1 MWQKSNIVSYRHFRT
16 GRRGLLVG
24 GLQLAFCGLL
34 SWRMHHLQVEK
45 AESFRLVADENSINL
60 RLIPNQRGEI
70 YDRNGIKL
78 AGNDASFS
86 VTMVAEKAGDD
97 VDVIL
102 ELLSALI
109 NLSTED
115 IERSKVELERS
126 PKFLPVTIADRLERE
141 DIEKISENA
150 HMLPGINR
158 AIAFSRT
165 YPLGEIFAHVVGYV
179 GPVSSRD
186 LEVRKD
192 PDPLLKIPRFQIGK
206 VGIEREL
213 ETALRGKAGI
223 KKVEVNA
230 LGREM
235 REIDRTEGSKGANL
249 KLTLDTN
256 LQAYVR
262 ARLGKESASV
272 VVMDCKNGEIL
283 AICSSPAYDPNKFV
297 RGISFDDYGT
307 LRDDNRRPLASKTV
321 QDAYPP
327 GSTFKMV
334 TILAALEA
342 GIINHREKIK
352 CNGYVEVSNRKFH
365 CWKRDGHGSVDLVK
379 SLRESCDVYYY
390 ELAQQVGIEKI
401 AEVARILGLGQS
413 FDIQMSAVTSG
424 IVPDKLW
431 KLNARSREWVVGDT
445 VNTSI
450 GQGYVLSSPL
460 QLAVMIARIATG
472 NEISPKLIKSIN
484 GVEADKEPHQL
495 NVNKNNLNLI
505 RKALFEVTNDKRG
518 TAYDSR
524 VLDKN
529 SQIIGKSGTSQ
540 VRNISAVERTLGVL
554 ENKDLP
560 WEQRDHAL
568 FVNYAP
574 YDDPKIAVSVVVE
587 HGGSGSTVAAP
598 IARDITLQA
607 IYGGTPPITAYPIED
622 RAKIYNQQLELKKLM
637 PKATKSSKV
646 QA

>member
-16 GRRGLLVG
+16 TRRGLLVG
-24 GLQLAFCGLL
+24 GLQLGFCGLL
-34 SWRMHHLQVEK
+34 AWRMHHLQVEK
-45 AESFRLVADENSINL
+45 ADSFRLIADENRINV

-70 YDRNGIKL
+70 YDRNGVKL
-78 AGNDASFS
+78 AGNEASYKI
-86 VTMVAEKAGDD
+86 TMVAEDAGDISL
-97 VDVIL
+97 IL
-102 ELLSALI
+102 ERLSKI
-109 NLSTED
+109 IKLSPED
-115 IERSKVELERS
+115 INRSKAELDRS
-126 PKFLPVTIADRLERE
+126 AKFLPVTIVDRLERD
-141 DIEKISENA
+141 DIAKIAVNA
-150 HMLPGINR
+150 PMLPGINPE
-158 AIAFSRT
+158 IGFSRT

-186 LEVRKD
+186 LELRED
-192 PDPLLKIPRFQIGK
+192 PDPLLRIPRFQIGK

-213 ETALRGKAGI
+213 ETTLRGKAGI
-223 KKVEVNA
+223 KRVEVNA
-230 LGREM
+230 LGRVM
-235 REIDRTEGSKGANL
+235 REIERKEGSKGANL

-262 ARLGKESASV
+262 ARLGTESASV
-272 VVMDCKNGEIL
+272 VVLDCKSGEIL

-297 RGISFDDYGT
+297 RGISFNDYGI
-307 LRDDNRRPLASKTV
+307 LRDDNHRPLASKTV

-334 TILAALEA
+334 TVLAALEA
-342 GIINHREKIK
+342 GIIDHREKIR
-352 CNGYVEVSNRKFH
+352 CNGHVEVSSRKFH
-365 CWKRDGHGSVDLVK
+365 CWKRDGHGNVDLVK

-390 ELAQQVGIEKI
+390 ELAQRVGIEKI
-401 AEVARILGLGQS
+401 AEVARVLGLGKS
-413 FDIQMSAVTSG
+413 FNIEMSAVTSG

-431 KLNARSREWVVGDT
+431 KRNARSREWVVGDT
-445 VNTSI
+445 VNSSI

-460 QLAVMIARIATG
+460 QLAVMMARIATG
-472 NEISPKLIKSIN
+472 NEILPKLIKSIN
-484 GVEADKEPHQL
+484 GFENDAVPGEL
-495 NVNKNNLNLI
+495 SLNKNNLKLI

-518 TAYDSR
+518 TAYHSR
-524 VLDKN
+524 VLDKK
-529 SQIIGKSGTSQ
+529 SKIIGKSGTSQ
-540 VRNISAVERTLGVL
+540 VRNISTVERTLGVL

-560 WEQRDHAL
+560 WDQRDHAL

-607 IYGGTPPITAYPIED
+607 IYKGTPPITAYPVED
-622 RAKIYNQQLELKKLM
+622 RARIYNQQRDLIKLM
-637 PKATKSSKV
+637 PKITKSSKA

>member
-1 MWQKSNIVSYRHFRT
+1 MWHKSNIVSYRHFRT
-16 GRRGLLVG
+16 GRRGLLIG
-24 GLQLAFCGLL
+24 GLQLGFCGLL
-34 SWRMHHLQVEK
+34 AWRMHHLQIEK
-45 AESFRLVADENSINL
+45 AESFRLVADENRINL

-70 YDRNGIKL
+70 YDRNGVKL
-78 AGNDASFS
+78 AGNEASYS
-86 VTMVAEKAGDD
+86 VTMVAEDAGDI
-97 VDVIL
+97 DVIF
-102 ELLSALI
+102 ERLSKLI
-109 NLSTED
+109 NLSPED
-115 IERSKVELERS
+115 VERSKAELERS
-126 PKFLPVTIADRLERE
+126 AKFLPVTITDRLERE
-141 DIEKISENA
+141 DIEKIHSNA
-150 HMLPGINR
+150 PMLPGINPE
-158 AIAFSRT
+158 IAFSRT

-186 LEVRKD
+186 LEIRED

-206 VGIEREL
+206 VGVEREL
-213 ETALRGKAGI
+213 EATLRGKAGT

-230 LGREM
+230 LGRVM
-235 REIDRTEGSKGANL
+235 RELERKEGSKGANL

-262 ARLGKESASV
+262 ARLGTESASAV
-272 VVMDCKNGEIL
+272 VLDCKTGEIL
-283 AICSSPAYDPNKFV
+283 AICSSPTYDPNKFV
-297 RGISFDDYGT
+297 RGISFDDYGA
-307 LRDDNRRPLASKTV
+307 LRDDNHRPLASKTV

-342 GIINHREKIK
+342 GIINHREKIR
-352 CNGYVEVSNRKFH
+352 CNGHIEVSNRKFH
-365 CWKRDGHGSVDLVK
+365 CWKRDGHGNVDLVK

-390 ELAQQVGIEKI
+390 ELAQKVGIEKI

-413 FDIQMSAVTSG
+413 FDIEMSAVTSG
-424 IVPDKLW
+424 IVPDKIW
-431 KLNARSREWVVGDT
+431 KQKARSREWVVGDT
-445 VNTSI
+445 VNSSI

-472 NEISPKLIKSIN
+472 NEILPKLIKSVN
-484 GVEADKEPHQL
+484 GVEKEKIPDQINL
-495 NVNKNNLNLI
+495 NENNLNLI
-505 RKALFEVTNDKRG
+505 RKALFEVTNHKRG
-518 TAYDSR
+518 TAYHSR
-524 VLDKN
+524 VLDEK

-540 VRNISAVERTLGVL
+540 VRNISAVERTQGVL
-554 ENKDLP
+554 DNKDLP

-574 YDDPKIAVSVVVE
+574 YDDPKIAVSIVVE

-607 IYGGTPPITAYPIED
+607 IYQGTPPITAYPVED
-622 RAKIYNQQLELKKLM
+622 RARIYDQQRDLKKLM
-637 PKATKSSKV
+637 PKTTKSSKV

>member
-16 GRRGLLVG
+16 TRRGLLVG
-24 GLQLAFCGLL
+24 GLQLGFCGLL
-34 SWRMHHLQVEK
+34 AWRMHHLQVEK
-45 AESFRLVADENSINL
+45 ADSFRLIADENRINI

-70 YDRNGIKL
+70 YDRNGVKL
-78 AGNDASFS
+78 AGNEASYKI
-86 VTMVAEKAGDD
+86 TMVAEDAGDISL
-97 VDVIL
+97 IL
-102 ELLSALI
+102 ERLSKI
-109 NLSTED
+109 IKLSPED
-115 IERSKVELERS
+115 INRSKAELDRS
-126 PKFLPVTIADRLERE
+126 AKFLPVTIVDRLERD
-141 DIEKISENA
+141 DIAKIAVNA
-150 HMLPGINR
+150 PMLPGINPE
-158 AIAFSRT
+158 IGFSRT

-186 LEVRKD
+186 LELRED
-192 PDPLLKIPRFQIGK
+192 PDPLLRIPRFQIGK

-213 ETALRGKAGI
+213 ETTLRGKAGI
-223 KKVEVNA
+223 KRVEVNA
-230 LGREM
+230 LGRVM
-235 REIDRTEGSKGANL
+235 REIERKEGSKGANL

-262 ARLGKESASV
+262 ARLGTESASV
-272 VVMDCKNGEIL
+272 VVLDCKSGEIL

-297 RGISFDDYGT
+297 RGISFNDYGI
-307 LRDDNRRPLASKTV
+307 LRDDNHRPLASKTV

-334 TILAALEA
+334 TVLAALEA
-342 GIINHREKIK
+342 GIIDHREKIR
-352 CNGYVEVSNRKFH
+352 CNGHVEVSSRKFH
-365 CWKRDGHGSVDLVK
+365 CWKRDGHGNVDLVK

-390 ELAQQVGIEKI
+390 ELAQRVGIEKI
-401 AEVARILGLGQS
+401 AEVARVLGLGKS
-413 FDIQMSAVTSG
+413 FNIEMSAVTSG

-431 KLNARSREWVVGDT
+431 KRNARSREWVVGDT
-445 VNTSI
+445 VNSSI

-460 QLAVMIARIATG
+460 QLAVMMARIATG
-472 NEISPKLIKSIN
+472 NEILPKLIKSIN
-484 GVEADKEPHQL
+484 GFESDAVPGEL
-495 NVNKNNLNLI
+495 SLNKNNLKLI

-518 TAYDSR
+518 TAYHSR
-524 VLDKN
+524 VLDKK
-529 SQIIGKSGTSQ
+529 SKIIGKSGTSQ
-540 VRNISAVERTLGVL
+540 VRNISTVERTLGVL

-560 WEQRDHAL
+560 WDQRDHAL

-607 IYGGTPPITAYPIED
+607 IYKGTPPITAYPVED
-622 RAKIYNQQLELKKLM
+622 RARIYNQQRDLIKLM
-637 PKATKSSKV
+637 PKMTKSSKV

>member
-16 GRRGLLVG
+16 ARRGLLVG
-24 GLQLAFCGLL
+24 GIQLGFCGLL
-34 SWRMHHLQVEK
+34 AWRMHHLQVEK
-45 AESFRLVADENSINL
+45 AESFRLVADENRINL

-70 YDRNGIKL
+70 YDRNGVKL
-78 AGNDASFS
+78 AGNEASYS
-86 VTMVAEKAGDD
+86 VTMVAEDAGDID
-97 VDVIL
+97 LIL
-102 ELLSALI
+102 ERLSKLI
-109 NLSTED
+109 NLSPED
-115 IERSKVELERS
+115 IERSKAELEQS
-126 PKFLPVTIADRLERE
+126 AKFLPVTILDRLERD
-141 DIEKISENA
+141 DIEKIAFNA
-150 HMLPGINR
+150 PMLPGINPE
-158 AIAFSRT
+158 IAFSRT

-179 GPVSSRD
+179 GPVSTRD
-186 LEVRKD
+186 LELRKD
-192 PDPLLKIPRFQIGK
+192 PDPLLRIPRFQIGK

-213 ETALRGKAGI
+213 ETTLRGKAGT

-230 LGREM
+230 LGRVM
-235 REIDRTEGSKGANL
+235 REIERKEGSKGANL

-262 ARLGKESASV
+262 ARLGNESASV
-272 VVMDCKNGEIL
+272 VVMDCNSGEIL

-297 RGISFDDYGT
+297 RGISFNDYGK
-307 LRDDNRRPLASKTV
+307 LRDDNHRPLASKTV

-342 GIINHREKIK
+342 GIINHREKIR
-352 CNGYVEVSNRKFH
+352 CNGHVEVSNRKFH
-365 CWKRDGHGSVDLVK
+365 CWKRDGHGNVDLIK

-413 FDIQMSAVTSG
+413 FDIEMSAVTSG

-431 KLNARSREWVVGDT
+431 KLSARSREWVVGDT
-445 VNTSI
+445 VNSSI
-450 GQGYVLSSPL
+450 GQGYVLASPL

-472 NEISPKLIKSIN
+472 NEILPRLIESIN
-484 GVEADKEPHQL
+484 GVKADEETSKL
-495 NVNKNNLNLI
+495 KLNKNNLNLV

-524 VLDKN
+524 VLNKK

-607 IYGGTPPITAYPIED
+607 IYQGTPPITAYPVED
-622 RAKIYNQQLELKKLM
+622 RAKIYNQQRELKKLM
-637 PKATKSSKV
+637 PRTTKSSKV

>member
-16 GRRGLLVG
+16 TRRGLLVG
-24 GLQLAFCGLL
+24 GLQLGFCGLL
-34 SWRMHHLQVEK
+34 AWRMHHLQVEK
-45 AESFRLVADENSINL
+45 ADSFRLIADENRINV

-70 YDRNGIKL
+70 YDRNGVKL
-78 AGNDASFS
+78 AGNEASYKI
-86 VTMVAEKAGDD
+86 TMVAEDAGDISL
-97 VDVIL
+97 IL
-102 ELLSALI
+102 ERLSKI
-109 NLSTED
+109 IKLSPED
-115 IERSKVELERS
+115 INRSKAELDRS
-126 PKFLPVTIADRLERE
+126 AKFLPVTIVDRLERD
-141 DIEKISENA
+141 DIAKIAVNA
-150 HMLPGINR
+150 PMLPGINPE
-158 AIAFSRT
+158 IGFSRT

-186 LEVRKD
+186 LELRED
-192 PDPLLKIPRFQIGK
+192 PDPLLRIPRFQIGK

-213 ETALRGKAGI
+213 ETTLRGKAGI
-223 KKVEVNA
+223 KRVEVNA
-230 LGREM
+230 LGRVM
-235 REIDRTEGSKGANL
+235 REIERKEGSKGANL

-262 ARLGKESASV
+262 ARLGTESASV
-272 VVMDCKNGEIL
+272 VVLDCKSGEIL

-297 RGISFDDYGT
+297 RGISFNDYGI
-307 LRDDNRRPLASKTV
+307 LRDDNHRPLASKTV

-334 TILAALEA
+334 TVLAALEA
-342 GIINHREKIK
+342 GIIDHREKIR
-352 CNGYVEVSNRKFH
+352 CNGHVEVSSRKFH
-365 CWKRDGHGSVDLVK
+365 CWKRDGHGNVDLVK

-390 ELAQQVGIEKI
+390 ELAQRVGIEKI
-401 AEVARILGLGQS
+401 AEVARVLGLGKS
-413 FDIQMSAVTSG
+413 FNIEMSAVTSG

-431 KLNARSREWVVGDT
+431 KQNARSREWVVGDT
-445 VNTSI
+445 VNSSI

-460 QLAVMIARIATG
+460 QLAVMMARIATG
-472 NEISPKLIKSIN
+472 NEILPKLIKSIN
-484 GVEADKEPHQL
+484 GFENDAVPGEL
-495 NVNKNNLNLI
+495 SLNKNNLKLI

-518 TAYDSR
+518 TAYHSR
-524 VLDKN
+524 VLDDRSK
-529 SQIIGKSGTSQ
+529 IIGKSGTSQ
-540 VRNISAVERTLGVL
+540 VRNISTVERTLGVL

-560 WEQRDHAL
+560 WDQRDHAL

-607 IYGGTPPITAYPIED
+607 IYKGTPPITAYPVED
-622 RAKIYNQQLELKKLM
+622 RARIYNQQRDLIKLM
-637 PKATKSSKV
+637 PKITKSSKV

>member
-16 GRRGLLVG
+16 TRRGLLVG
-24 GLQLAFCGLL
+24 GLQLGFCGLL
-34 SWRMHHLQVEK
+34 AWRMHHLQVEK
-45 AESFRLVADENSINL
+45 ADSFRLIADENRINI

-70 YDRNGIKL
+70 YDRNGVKL
-78 AGNDASFS
+78 AGNEASYKI
-86 VTMVAEKAGDD
+86 TMVAEDAGDISL
-97 VDVIL
+97 IL
-102 ELLSALI
+102 ERLSKI
-109 NLSTED
+109 IKLSPED
-115 IERSKVELERS
+115 INRSKAELDRS
-126 PKFLPVTIADRLERE
+126 AKFLPVTIVDRLERD
-141 DIEKISENA
+141 DIAKIAVNA
-150 HMLPGINR
+150 PMLPGINPE
-158 AIAFSRT
+158 IGFSRT

-186 LEVRKD
+186 LELRED
-192 PDPLLKIPRFQIGK
+192 PDPLLRIPRFQIGK

-213 ETALRGKAGI
+213 ETTLRGKAGI
-223 KKVEVNA
+223 KRVEVNA
-230 LGREM
+230 LGRVM
-235 REIDRTEGSKGANL
+235 REIERKEGSKGANL

-262 ARLGKESASV
+262 ARLGTESASV
-272 VVMDCKNGEIL
+272 VVLDCKSGEIL

-297 RGISFDDYGT
+297 RGISFNDYGI
-307 LRDDNRRPLASKTV
+307 LRDDNHRPLASKTV

-334 TILAALEA
+334 TVLAALEA
-342 GIINHREKIK
+342 GIIDHREKIR
-352 CNGYVEVSNRKFH
+352 CNGHVEVSSRKFH
-365 CWKRDGHGSVDLVK
+365 CWKRDGHGNVDLVK

-390 ELAQQVGIEKI
+390 ELAQRVGIEKI
-401 AEVARILGLGQS
+401 AEVARVLGLGKS
-413 FDIQMSAVTSG
+413 FNIEMSAVTSG

-431 KLNARSREWVVGDT
+431 KQNARSREWVVGDT
-445 VNTSI
+445 VNSSI

-460 QLAVMIARIATG
+460 QLAVMMARIATG
-472 NEISPKLIKSIN
+472 NEILPKLIKSIN
-484 GVEADKEPHQL
+484 GFENDAVPGEL
-495 NVNKNNLNLI
+495 SLNKNNLKLI

-518 TAYDSR
+518 TAYHSR
-524 VLDKN
+524 VLDNK
-529 SQIIGKSGTSQ
+529 SKIIGKSGTSQ
-540 VRNISAVERTLGVL
+540 VRNISTVERTLGVL

-560 WEQRDHAL
+560 WDQRDHAL

-607 IYGGTPPITAYPIED
+607 IYKGTPPITAYPVED
-622 RAKIYNQQLELKKLM
+622 RARIYNQQRDLIKLM
-637 PKATKSSKV
+637 PKMTKSSKV

>member
-16 GRRGLLVG
+16 TRRGLLVG
-24 GLQLAFCGLL
+24 GLQLGFCGLL
-34 SWRMHHLQVEK
+34 AWRMHHLQVEK
-45 AESFRLVADENSINL
+45 ADSFRLIADENRINV

-70 YDRNGIKL
+70 YDRNGVKL
-78 AGNDASFS
+78 AGNEASYKI
-86 VTMVAEKAGDD
+86 TMVAEDAGDINL
-97 VDVIL
+97 IL
-102 ELLSALI
+102 ERLSKI
-109 NLSTED
+109 IKLSPED
-115 IERSKVELERS
+115 INRSNAELLRIA
-126 PKFLPVTIADRLERE
+126 KFLPVTIVDRLERD
-141 DIEKISENA
+141 DIAKIAVNA
-150 HMLPGINR
+150 PMLPGINPE
-158 AIAFSRT
+158 IGFSRT

-186 LEVRKD
+186 LELRED
-192 PDPLLKIPRFQIGK
+192 PDPLLRIPRFQIGK

-213 ETALRGKAGI
+213 ETTLRGKAGI
-223 KKVEVNA
+223 KRVEVNA
-230 LGREM
+230 LGRVM
-235 REIDRTEGSKGANL
+235 REIERKEGSKGANL

-262 ARLGKESASV
+262 ARLGTESASV
-272 VVMDCKNGEIL
+272 VVLDCKSGEIL

-297 RGISFDDYGT
+297 RGISFNDYGI
-307 LRDDNRRPLASKTV
+307 LRDDNHRPLASKTV

-334 TILAALEA
+334 TVLAALEA
-342 GIINHREKIK
+342 GIIDHREKIR
-352 CNGYVEVSNRKFH
+352 CNGHVEVSSRKFH
-365 CWKRDGHGSVDLVK
+365 CWKRDGHGNVDLVK

-390 ELAQQVGIEKI
+390 ELAQRVGIEKI
-401 AEVARILGLGQS
+401 AEVARVLGLGKS
-413 FDIQMSAVTSG
+413 FNIEMSAVTSG

-431 KLNARSREWVVGDT
+431 KQNARSREWVVGDT
-445 VNTSI
+445 VNSSI

-460 QLAVMIARIATG
+460 QLAVMMARIATG
-472 NEISPKLIKSIN
+472 NEILPKLIKSIN
-484 GVEADKEPHQL
+484 GFESDAVPGEL
-495 NVNKNNLNLI
+495 SLNKNNLKLI

-518 TAYDSR
+518 TAYHSR
-524 VLDKN
+524 VLDKK
-529 SQIIGKSGTSQ
+529 SKIIGKSGTSQ
-540 VRNISAVERTLGVL
+540 VRNISTVERTLGVL

-560 WEQRDHAL
+560 WDQRDHAL

-607 IYGGTPPITAYPIED
+607 IYKGTPPITAYPVED
-622 RAKIYNQQLELKKLM
+622 RARIYNQQRDLIKLM
-637 PKATKSSKV
+637 PKMTKSSKV

>member
-1 MWQKSNIVSYRHFRT
+1 MWHKSNIVSYRHFRT
-16 GRRGLLVG
+16 GRRGLLIG
-24 GLQLAFCGLL
+24 GLQLGFCGLL
-34 SWRMHHLQVEK
+34 AWRMHHLQIEN
-45 AESFRLVADENSINL
+45 AESYRLVADENRINL
-60 RLIPNQRGEI
+60 RLVPNQRGEI
-70 YDRNGIKL
+70 YDRNGVKL
-78 AGNDASFS
+78 AGNEASYS
-86 VTMVAEKAGDD
+86 VTVVAEDAGDL
-97 VDVIL
+97 DVIF
-102 ELLSALI
+102 ERLSKLI
-109 NLSTED
+109 NLSNED
-115 IERSKVELERS
+115 IERSKAELERS
-126 PKFLPVTIADRLERE
+126 AKFLPVTITDRLERE
-141 DIEKISENA
+141 DIEKIHSNA
-150 HMLPGINR
+150 PMLPGINPE
-158 AIAFSRT
+158 IAFSRT

-186 LEVRKD
+186 LEIRED

-206 VGIEREL
+206 VGVEREL
-213 ETALRGKAGI
+213 EATLRGKAGT

-230 LGREM
+230 LGRVM
-235 REIDRTEGSKGANL
+235 RELERKEGSKGANL

-262 ARLGKESASV
+262 ARLGTESASAV
-272 VVMDCKNGEIL
+272 VLDCKTGEIL
-283 AICSSPAYDPNKFV
+283 AICSSPTYDPNKFV
-297 RGISFDDYGT
+297 RGISFDDYGA
-307 LRDDNRRPLASKTV
+307 LRDDNHRPLASKTV

-342 GIINHREKIK
+342 GIINHREKIR
-352 CNGYVEVSNRKFH
+352 CNGHIEVSNRKFH
-365 CWKRDGHGSVDLVK
+365 CWKRDGHGNVDLVK

-390 ELAQQVGIEKI
+390 ELAQKVGIEKI

-413 FDIQMSAVTSG
+413 FDIEMSAVTSG
-424 IVPDKLW
+424 IVPDKIW
-431 KLNARSREWVVGDT
+431 KQKARSREWVVGDT
-445 VNTSI
+445 VNSSI

-472 NEISPKLIKSIN
+472 NEILPKLIKSVN
-484 GVEADKEPHQL
+484 GVEKEKIPDPL
-495 NVNKNNLNLI
+495 NLNENNLNLI
-505 RKALFEVTNDKRG
+505 RKALFEVTNHKRG

-524 VLDKN
+524 VLDKK

-540 VRNISAVERTLGVL
+540 VRNISEVERTQGVL
-554 ENKDLP
+554 DNKDLP

-574 YDDPKIAVSVVVE
+574 YDDPKIAVSIVVE

-607 IYGGTPPITAYPIED
+607 IYQGTPPITAYPVED
-622 RAKIYNQQLELKKLM
+622 RARIYDQQRYLKKLM
-637 PKATKSSKV
+637 PKTTKSSKV

>member
-1 MWQKSNIVSYRHFRT
+1 MWHKSNIVSYRHFRT
-16 GRRGLLVG
+16 GRRGLLIG
-24 GLQLAFCGLL
+24 GLQLGFCGLL
-34 SWRMHHLQVEK
+34 AWRMHHLQIEK
-45 AESFRLVADENSINL
+45 AENFRLVADENRINL

-70 YDRNGIKL
+70 YDRNGVKL
-78 AGNDASFS
+78 AGNEASYS
-86 VTMVAEKAGDD
+86 VTVVAEDAGDL
-97 VDVIL
+97 DVIF
-102 ELLSALI
+102 ERLSKLI
-109 NLSTED
+109 NLSNED
-115 IERSKVELERS
+115 IERSKAELERS
-126 PKFLPVTIADRLERE
+126 AKFLPVTITDRLERE
-141 DIEKISENA
+141 DIEKIHSNA
-150 HMLPGINR
+150 PLLPGINPD
-158 AIAFSRT
+158 IAFSRI

-186 LEVRKD
+186 LEIRED

-206 VGIEREL
+206 VGVEREL
-213 ETALRGKAGI
+213 EATLRGKAGT

-230 LGREM
+230 LGRVM
-235 REIDRTEGSKGANL
+235 RELERKEGSKGANL

-262 ARLGKESASV
+262 ARLGTESASAV
-272 VVMDCKNGEIL
+272 VLDCKTGEIL

-297 RGISFDDYGT
+297 RGISFDDYGK
-307 LRDDNRRPLASKTV
+307 LRDDNHRPLASKTV

-342 GIINHREKIK
+342 GIINHREKIR
-352 CNGYVEVSNRKFH
+352 CNGHIEVSNRKFH
-365 CWKRDGHGSVDLVK
+365 CWKRDGHGNVDLVK

-390 ELAQQVGIEKI
+390 ELAQKVGIEKI

-413 FDIQMSAVTSG
+413 FDIEMSAVTSG
-424 IVPDKLW
+424 IVPDKIW
-431 KLNARSREWVVGDT
+431 KQKARSREWVVGDT
-445 VNTSI
+445 VNSSI

-472 NEISPKLIKSIN
+472 NEILPKLIKSVN
-484 GVEADKEPHQL
+484 GVEKEKIPDQINL
-495 NVNKNNLNLI
+495 NENNLNLI
-505 RKALFEVTNDKRG
+505 RKALFEVTNHKRG
-518 TAYDSR
+518 TAYHSR
-524 VLDKN
+524 VLDKK

-540 VRNISAVERTLGVL
+540 VRNISAVERTQGVL
-554 ENKDLP
+554 DNKDLP

-574 YDDPKIAVSVVVE
+574 YDDPKIAVSIVVE

-607 IYGGTPPITAYPIED
+607 IYQGTPPITAYPVED
-622 RAKIYNQQLELKKLM
+622 RARIYDQQRDLKKLM
-637 PKATKSSKV
+637 PKTTKSSKV

>member
-109 NLSTED
+109 NLSAED

-213 ETALRGKAGI
+213 ETTLRGKAGI

-297 RGISFDDYGT
+297 RGISFNDYGK

-495 NVNKNNLNLI
+495 NVNRNNLNLI

>member
-24 GLQLAFCGLL
+24 GLQLGFCGLL
-34 SWRMHHLQVEK
+34 AWRMHHLQVEN
-45 AESFRLVADENSINL
+45 AESFRLIADENRINV

-70 YDRNGIKL
+70 YDRNGVKL
-78 AGNDASFS
+78 AGNEASYS
-86 VTMVAEKAGDD
+86 VTMVAEDAGDD

-102 ELLSALI
+102 ELLSELI
-109 NLSTED
+109 NLSAED
-115 IERSKVELERS
+115 IERSKFELERS

-141 DIEKISENA
+141 DINKISENA
-150 HMLPGINR
+150 YLLPGINR
-158 AIAFSRT
+158 TIAFSRT

-186 LEVRKD
+186 LELRDD
-192 PDPLLKIPRFQIGK
+192 PDPLLRIPRFQIGK
-206 VGIEREL
+206 VGVEREL
-213 ETALRGKAGI
+213 ETTLRGKAGT
-223 KKVEVNA
+223 KRVEVNA

-235 REIDRTEGSKGANL
+235 REIERKEGSRGANL

-262 ARLGKESASV
+262 ARLGTESASV
-272 VVMDCKNGEIL
+272 VVLDCKTGEIL

-297 RGISFDDYGT
+297 RGISYDDYGK
-307 LRDDNRRPLASKTV
+307 LRDDNHRPLASKTV

-334 TILAALEA
+334 TVLAALEA
-342 GIINHREKIK
+342 GIINHREKIR
-352 CNGYVEVSNRKFH
+352 CNGHVEVSNRKFH
-365 CWKRDGHGSVDLVK
+365 CWKRDGHGNVDLVK

-390 ELAQQVGIEKI
+390 ELAQKVGIEKI
-401 AEVARILGLGQS
+401 AEVAGILGLGQS
-413 FDIQMSAVTSG
+413 FDIEMSAVTSG
-424 IVPDKLW
+424 IMPDKIW
-431 KLNARSREWVVGDT
+431 KQKARSREWVVGDT
-445 VNTSI
+445 VNSSI

-472 NEISPKLIKSIN
+472 NEILPKLIKSIN
-484 GVEADKEPHQL
+484 GVENKKIPDKL
-495 NVNKNNLNLI
+495 NLNKNNLNLI
-505 RKALFEVTNDKRG
+505 RKALFEVTNHKRG
-518 TAYDSR
+518 TAYPSR
-524 VLDKN
+524 VLDKK
-529 SQIIGKSGTSQ
+529 SEIVGKSGTSQ
-540 VRNISAVERTLGVL
+540 VRNISSIERTLGVL

-607 IYGGTPPITAYPIED
+607 IYQGTPPITSYPLED
-622 RAKIYNQQLELKKLM
+622 RARIYNQQRDLKKLM
-637 PKATKSSKV
+637 PKTTKSSKV

>member
-16 GRRGLLVG
+16 TRRGLLVG
-24 GLQLAFCGLL
+24 GLQLGFCGLL
-34 SWRMHHLQVEK
+34 AWRMHHLQVEK
-45 AESFRLVADENSINL
+45 ADSFRLIADENRINI

-70 YDRNGIKL
+70 YDRNGVKL
-78 AGNDASFS
+78 AGNEASYKI
-86 VTMVAEKAGDD
+86 TMVAEDAGDISL
-97 VDVIL
+97 IL
-102 ELLSALI
+102 ERLSKI
-109 NLSTED
+109 IKLSPED
-115 IERSKVELERS
+115 INRSKAELDRS
-126 PKFLPVTIADRLERE
+126 AKFLPVTIVDRLERD
-141 DIEKISENA
+141 DIAKIAVNA
-150 HMLPGINR
+150 PMLPGINPE
-158 AIAFSRT
+158 IGFSRT

-186 LEVRKD
+186 LELRED
-192 PDPLLKIPRFQIGK
+192 PDPLLRIPRFQIGK

-213 ETALRGKAGI
+213 ETTLRGKAGI
-223 KKVEVNA
+223 KRVEVNA
-230 LGREM
+230 LGRVM
-235 REIDRTEGSKGANL
+235 REIERKEGSKGANL

-262 ARLGKESASV
+262 ARLGTESASV
-272 VVMDCKNGEIL
+272 VVLDCKSGEIL

-297 RGISFDDYGT
+297 RGISFNDYGI
-307 LRDDNRRPLASKTV
+307 LRDDNHRPLASKTV

-334 TILAALEA
+334 TVLAALEA
-342 GIINHREKIK
+342 GIIDHREKIR
-352 CNGYVEVSNRKFH
+352 CNGHVEVSSRKFH
-365 CWKRDGHGSVDLVK
+365 CWKRDGHGNVDLVK

-390 ELAQQVGIEKI
+390 ELAQRVGIEKI
-401 AEVARILGLGQS
+401 AEVARVLGLGKS
-413 FDIQMSAVTSG
+413 FNIEMSAVTSG

-431 KLNARSREWVVGDT
+431 KRNARSREWVVGDT
-445 VNTSI
+445 VNSSI

-460 QLAVMIARIATG
+460 QLAVMMARIATG
-472 NEISPKLIKSIN
+472 NEILPKLIKSIN
-484 GVEADKEPHQL
+484 GFENDAVPGEL
-495 NVNKNNLNLI
+495 SLNKNNLKLI

-518 TAYDSR
+518 TAYHSR
-524 VLDKN
+524 VLDKK
-529 SQIIGKSGTSQ
+529 SKIIGKSGTSQ
-540 VRNISAVERTLGVL
+540 VRNISTVERTLGVL

-560 WEQRDHAL
+560 WDQRDHAL

-607 IYGGTPPITAYPIED
+607 IYKGTPPITAYPVED
-622 RAKIYNQQLELKKLM
+622 RARIYNQQRDLIKLM
-637 PKATKSSKV
+637 PKMTKSSKV

>member
-16 GRRGLLVG
+16 TRRGLLVG
-24 GLQLAFCGLL
+24 GLQLGFCGLL
-34 SWRMHHLQVEK
+34 AWRMHHLQVEK
-45 AESFRLVADENSINL
+45 ADSFRLIADENRINI

-70 YDRNGIKL
+70 YDRNGVKL
-78 AGNDASFS
+78 AGNEASYKI
-86 VTMVAEKAGDD
+86 TMVAEDAGDISL
-97 VDVIL
+97 IL
-102 ELLSALI
+102 ERLSKI
-109 NLSTED
+109 IKLSPED
-115 IERSKVELERS
+115 INRSKAELDRS
-126 PKFLPVTIADRLERE
+126 VKFLPVTIVDRLERD
-141 DIEKISENA
+141 DIAKIAVNA
-150 HMLPGINR
+150 PMLPGINPE
-158 AIAFSRT
+158 IGFSRT

-186 LEVRKD
+186 LELRED
-192 PDPLLKIPRFQIGK
+192 PDPLLRIPRFQIGK

-213 ETALRGKAGI
+213 ETTLRGKAGI
-223 KKVEVNA
+223 KRVEVNA
-230 LGREM
+230 LGRVM
-235 REIDRTEGSKGANL
+235 REIERKEGSKGANL

-262 ARLGKESASV
+262 ARLGTESASV
-272 VVMDCKNGEIL
+272 VVLDCKSGEIL

-297 RGISFDDYGT
+297 RGISFNDYGI
-307 LRDDNRRPLASKTV
+307 LRDDNHRPLASKTV

-334 TILAALEA
+334 TVLAALEA
-342 GIINHREKIK
+342 GIIDHREKIR
-352 CNGYVEVSNRKFH
+352 CNGHVEVSSRKFH
-365 CWKRDGHGSVDLVK
+365 CWKRDGHGNVDLVK

-390 ELAQQVGIEKI
+390 ELAQRVGIEKI
-401 AEVARILGLGQS
+401 AEVARVLGLGKS
-413 FDIQMSAVTSG
+413 FNIEMSAVTSG

-431 KLNARSREWVVGDT
+431 KRNARSREWVVGDT
-445 VNTSI
+445 VNSSI

-460 QLAVMIARIATG
+460 QLAVMMARIATG
-472 NEISPKLIKSIN
+472 NEILPKLIKSIN
-484 GVEADKEPHQL
+484 GFESDAVPGEL
-495 NVNKNNLNLI
+495 SLNKNNLKLI

-518 TAYDSR
+518 TAYHSR
-524 VLDKN
+524 VLDNK
-529 SQIIGKSGTSQ
+529 SKIIGKSGTSQ
-540 VRNISAVERTLGVL
+540 VRNISTVERTLGVL

-560 WEQRDHAL
+560 WDQRDHAL

-607 IYGGTPPITAYPIED
+607 IYKGTPPITAYPVED
-622 RAKIYNQQLELKKLM
+622 RARIYNQQRDLIKLM
-637 PKATKSSKV
+637 PKMTKSSKV

>member
-16 GRRGLLVG
+16 TRRGLLVG
-24 GLQLAFCGLL
+24 GLQLGFCGLL
-34 SWRMHHLQVEK
+34 AWRMHHLQVEK
-45 AESFRLVADENSINL
+45 ADSFRLIADENRINV

-70 YDRNGIKL
+70 YDRNGVKL
-78 AGNDASFS
+78 AGNEASYKI
-86 VTMVAEKAGDD
+86 TMVAEDAGDISL
-97 VDVIL
+97 IL
-102 ELLSALI
+102 ERLSKIIKLSPDDI
-109 NLSTED
+109 N
-115 IERSKVELERS
+115 RSKAELDRS
-126 PKFLPVTIADRLERE
+126 AKFLPVTIVDRLERD
-141 DIEKISENA
+141 DIAKIAVNA
-150 HMLPGINR
+150 PMLPGINPE
-158 AIAFSRT
+158 IGFSRT

-186 LEVRKD
+186 LELRED
-192 PDPLLKIPRFQIGK
+192 PDPLLRIPRFQIGK

-213 ETALRGKAGI
+213 ETTLRGKAGI
-223 KKVEVNA
+223 KRVEVNA
-230 LGREM
+230 LGRVM
-235 REIDRTEGSKGANL
+235 REIERKEGSKGANL

-262 ARLGKESASV
+262 ARLGTESASV
-272 VVMDCKNGEIL
+272 VVLDCKSGEIL

-297 RGISFDDYGT
+297 RGISFNDYGI
-307 LRDDNRRPLASKTV
+307 LRDDNHRPLASKTV

-334 TILAALEA
+334 TVLAALEA
-342 GIINHREKIK
+342 GIIDHREKIR
-352 CNGYVEVSNRKFH
+352 CNGHVEVSSRKFN
-365 CWKRDGHGSVDLVK
+365 CWKRDGHGNVDLVK

-390 ELAQQVGIEKI
+390 ELAQRVGIEKI
-401 AEVARILGLGQS
+401 AEVARVLGLGKS
-413 FDIQMSAVTSG
+413 FNIEMSAVTSG

-431 KLNARSREWVVGDT
+431 KQNARSREWVVGDT
-445 VNTSI
+445 VNSSI

-460 QLAVMIARIATG
+460 QLAVMMARIATG
-472 NEISPKLIKSIN
+472 NEILPKLIKSIN
-484 GVEADKEPHQL
+484 GFENDAVPGEL
-495 NVNKNNLNLI
+495 SLNKNNLKLI

-518 TAYDSR
+518 TAYHSR
-524 VLDKN
+524 VLDKK
-529 SQIIGKSGTSQ
+529 SKIIGKSGTSQ
-540 VRNISAVERTLGVL
+540 VRNISTVERTLGVL

-560 WEQRDHAL
+560 WDQRDHAL

-607 IYGGTPPITAYPIED
+607 IYKGTPPITAYPVED
-622 RAKIYNQQLELKKLM
+622 RARIYNQQRDLIKLM
-637 PKATKSSKV
+637 PKITKSSKA